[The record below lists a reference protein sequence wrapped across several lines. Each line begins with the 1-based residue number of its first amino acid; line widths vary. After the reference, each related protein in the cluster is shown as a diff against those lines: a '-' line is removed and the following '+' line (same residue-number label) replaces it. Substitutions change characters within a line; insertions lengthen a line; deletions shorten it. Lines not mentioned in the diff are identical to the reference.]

1 MRPASMSIKKGEIT
15 YREDLTRYAI
25 VEPRSFGTCRRR

>member
-1 MRPASMSIKKGEIT
+1 MRQASVSIKKGEIT

-25 VEPRSFGTCRRR
+25 VEPGDSGAC